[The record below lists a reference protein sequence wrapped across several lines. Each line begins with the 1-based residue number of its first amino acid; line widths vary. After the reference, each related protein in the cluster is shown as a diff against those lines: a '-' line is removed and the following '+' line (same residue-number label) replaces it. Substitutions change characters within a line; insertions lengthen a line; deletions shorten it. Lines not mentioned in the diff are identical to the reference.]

1 MIKFAVSKGR
11 AFGHLSQHI
20 KKQKIKIDR
29 GNKSFRFWRTGVR
42 ICTQLCRW
50 KPNQVLSAFEF
61 QRQIRKISHWEV
73 FLDGASRQFP
83 KGVFLLQKPPICQ
96 SKTWIDKFTPK
107 CAGTIRFRTLRSA
120 PRALPFGN
128 PQFFEKNWVK
138 LFFFYPTICLC
149 AEGKQ
154 RAGSACLFVCIVY
167 NQHSI
172 TKGEETI
179 FLLYCKVIGCHGMLI
194 ACKSTD

>member
-1 MIKFAVSKGR
+1 MIKFFVKLLYTKVCGFQRQSLWALV
-11 AFGHLSQHI
+11 ATY
-20 KKQKIKIDR
+20 KKQTIKIDR

-83 KGVFLLQKPPICQ
+83 EEVFLLQKPPICQ
-96 SKTWIDKFTPK
+96 FKTWIDKFTPK
-107 CAGTIRFRTLRSA
+107 CTWTIRFRTLRSA

-128 PQFFEKNWVK
+128 PQFFEK
-138 LFFFYPTICLC
+138 I
-149 AEGKQ
+149 E
-154 RAGSACLFVCIVY
+154 
-167 NQHSI
+167 
-172 TKGEETI
+172 
-179 FLLYCKVIGCHGMLI
+179 
-194 ACKSTD
+194 